1 MYKTLNVIAEQ
12 YDNAIEK
19 NKILQQNFENQK
31 LSFERSEEKYKEGL
45 MDAYTFF
52 VVRNSWLQ
60 ANFHLNS
67 SKFDVMQQQALIN
80 VFENNN

>member
-1 MYKTLNVIAEQ
+1 
-12 YDNAIEK
+12 
-19 NKILQQNFENQK
+19 
-31 LSFERSEEKYKEGL
+31 

-60 ANFHLNS
+60 ANFNLDT

-80 VFENNN
+80 VFENNNLKNTIFFTSTKFNFTVLIFRTVFYFVHLCFKSL